1 MDCPKNLIYV
11 SDEVPGFIRKKRG
24 RGFAYF
30 DIDNNKINSAPILR
44 RIKALVI
51 PPAWKNVWICPLAN
65 GHLQSTGIDLKNRK
79 QYIYHP
85 DWVVYRKQNKYEKL
99 AAFGKSL
106 PKIREKIERDMRRQG
121 WPREKVMALIV
132 NLMDKYYFRVGRRK
146 YAKENNSYGVTTLR
160 RKHIHPTT
168 ESLVIKYVGKSGK
181 PRKVKI
187 HDRSIIK
194 RIKELS
200 ELPGYEIFKYQNAQ
214 NQLQSIDAADINGY
228 LKEIT
233 GDEITAKDFRTWGGT
248 KLSLIYYDQVCSE
261 MQKHTK
267 RKFETSLVRKVS
279 ESLGNTLSVCREYY
293 IHPKILQ
300 MLQKQYNDGQ
310 MRLPIDLDSPGD
322 KVEEYLLEILSSP

>member
-1 MDCPKNLIYV
+1 MDCPKNLVYV
-11 SDEVPGFIRKKRG
+11 SDEVPGFTRKKRG

-30 DIDNNKINSAPILR
+30 DADGNKISSAPVLQ

-85 DWVVYRKQNKYEKL
+85 EWVVYRKQNKYEKL
-99 AAFGKSL
+99 ASFGKSL
-106 PKIREKIERDMRRQG
+106 PKIREKVEKDMRRQG
-121 WPREKVMALIV
+121 WPREKVIALIV
-132 NLMDKYYFRVGRRK
+132 NLMDKYYFRVGQRK
-146 YAKENNSYGVTTLR
+146 YARENNSYGVTTLR

-168 ESLVIKYVGKSGK
+168 GSLVIRYVGKSGK
-181 PRKVKI
+181 ARKVKI

-200 ELPGYEIFKYQNAQ
+200 ELPGYQIFKYQNAQ
-214 NQLQSIDAADINGY
+214 NQLQSIDAADINIY

-248 KLSLIYYDQVCSE
+248 KLSLMYYDQVCSE
-261 MQKHTK
+261 MQQHKN

-310 MRLPIDLDSPGD
+310 TRLPLDLDSTRD